1 MENDI
6 ENYNNADYWRLKYYK
21 TKGNYG
27 SIIIVLSLALISLL
41 IGFYAQ

>member
-6 ENYNNADYWRLKYYK
+6 ENFNNAEYWRLKYFQ

-27 SIIIVLSLALISLL
+27 SIIIVLSLALLSLL
-41 IGFYAQ
+41 IRLYVQ